1 MDKPVPGVEAEP
13 AAASPAASGTPS
25 APGGAVPG
33 EAAPVGDRRPSEER
47 RPWRPR
53 ERGDDE
59 GREGGGRF
67 GGRDRFKD
75 GGRPRFGRFFRRKV
89 CKFCSKKLTLHY
101 RDADT
106 LRRFITERGKILPRR
121 ITGTCPKHQRRLA
134 VAIKQARSLALL
146 PFVEK

>member
-1 MDKPVPGVEAEP
+1 M
-13 AAASPAASGTPS
+13 
-25 APGGAVPG
+25 
-33 EAAPVGDRRPSEER
+33 
-47 RPWRPR
+47 
-53 ERGDDE
+53 
-59 GREGGGRF
+59 

-89 CKFCSKKLTLHY
+89 CKFCSKKLSLSF

-134 VAIKQARSLALL
+134 VAIKQARTLALL